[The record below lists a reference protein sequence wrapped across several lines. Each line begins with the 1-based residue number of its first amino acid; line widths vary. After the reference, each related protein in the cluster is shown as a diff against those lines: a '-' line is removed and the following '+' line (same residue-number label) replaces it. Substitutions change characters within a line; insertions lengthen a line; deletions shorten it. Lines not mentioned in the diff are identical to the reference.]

1 MVRVLII
8 SLFIYTSLPA
18 SAEDVASLE
27 RFPATSEMGSIADL
41 IPNYEEIRCE
51 SKCEGE
57 RYACGQFSDAKS
69 CTEHGSKLG
78 CVWACK

>member
-1 MVRVLII
+1 MVRVLTII
-8 SLFIYTSLPA
+8 LFIYTSLPA
-18 SAEDVASLE
+18 VAEQIAALD
-27 RFPATSEMGSIADL
+27 RFPATSEVGSISDL

-57 RYACGQFSDAKS
+57 RYACGQFSDSKS
-69 CTEHGSKLG
+69 CTEQGSKLG